1 MFGLKGSRNVAGG
14 DKNPKNLFAYGD
26 VDDVG
31 VKAKLQHP
39 IGVHFIKSK
48 NVVLVADTF
57 NHKIKVIDPFT
68 NEAFSWLGSGKG
80 DFMDESTHSAQ
91 FNEPT
96 ACASLVKENT
106 ATIFIC
112 D

>member
-1 MFGLKGSRNVAGG
+1 MKGLKGSRNVAGG

-26 VDDVG
+26 TDEVG
-31 VKAKLQHP
+31 IKAKFQHP
-39 IGVHFIKSK
+39 VGVHFIKGK

-68 NEAFSWLGSGKG
+68 NEAFSWLGSGDGEFK
-80 DFMDESTHSAQ
+80 DASTLKSQ

-96 ACASLVKENT
+96 SCTSL
-106 ATIFIC
+106 
-112 D
+112 